1 MEEIKKNLG
10 QLIYDPYGRTVGRIV
25 GLEVD
30 ANDNTNSIK
39 LISDKGDYIELPM
52 TQVKFQNNSIIYL
65 QSWEQEANEILKQL
79 RTLNKRINALDEL
92 YRSGEI
98 REEFYQSLKSNYEN
112 SFTKIKDFR
121 EGIVKEMSERS
132 QDLMK
137 EINELQITFANNKMQ
152 HLSGEI
158 GEQSFR
164 ACQDIIQRN
173 IESASSEKNNIERI
187 SNDIMDIDKEKI
199 TQYNK
204 NEYST
209 SEFSKT
215 EEPEHETPKTE
226 EYSTSEFSKTEEPE
240 HETPKTEE

>member
-1 MEEIKKNLG
+1 
-10 QLIYDPYGRTVGRIV
+10 
-25 GLEVD
+25 
-30 ANDNTNSIK
+30 
-39 LISDKGDYIELPM
+39 M

-121 EGIVKEMSERS
+121 EGIVKKMSERA
-132 QDLMK
+132 QDLVK

-152 HLSGEI
+152 YLSGEI

-164 ACQDIIQRN
+164 SCQDIIQRN

-199 TQYNK
+199 TQHDK
-204 NEYST
+204 SGYST

-215 EEPEHETPKTE
+215 EEPESETPKTE

-240 HETPKTEE
+240 SETPKTEEYSTSEDSTITKFTKEENEQVVKKPPDSIVVRVREDF